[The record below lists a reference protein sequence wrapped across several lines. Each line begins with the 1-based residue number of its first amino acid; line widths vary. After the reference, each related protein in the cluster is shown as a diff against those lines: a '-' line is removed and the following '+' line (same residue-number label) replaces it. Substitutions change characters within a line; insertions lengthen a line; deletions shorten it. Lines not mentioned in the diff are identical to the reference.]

1 MSDKK
6 RMVITDLD
14 GTLLQRGSVLDK
26 TDKNTLV
33 QLGDKDIVRVIATG
47 RNLFSAKKVICDDFP
62 IDYLVFSSGGGI
74 VDWKSKELL
83 LKTNLATKDIETI
96 LDILLKQS
104 LDFMIHHPIPDN
116 HHFAYLLK
124 SKDNPDFLRRIE
136 LYQDYAYTF
145 DVNKSTIVNQASQ
158 FLVIIPNGI
167 AMQKY
172 ILIKE
177 RLNTLNIIRTTSPLD
192 GKSFWIEILPINVS
206 KAIAGEWIARKEGV
220 DVKDTLSLGNDYND
234 LDLLNWGGLSF
245 VVANAPELLRKTY
258 PVVSSNNNNGF
269 TEAVGI
275 WKSS

>member
-258 PVVSSNNNNGF
+258 PVVSSNNDNGF